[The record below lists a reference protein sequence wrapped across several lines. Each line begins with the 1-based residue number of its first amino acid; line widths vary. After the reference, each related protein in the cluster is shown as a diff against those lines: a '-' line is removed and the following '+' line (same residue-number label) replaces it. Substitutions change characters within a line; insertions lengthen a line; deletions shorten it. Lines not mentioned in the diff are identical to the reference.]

1 MQNKFR
7 KALAGRIYPLRLLG
21 DRQTFRSTI
30 VTDVQ
35 RHLQTQMANR
45 DRFGFGDLSYVL
57 SCRRYRSPLMH
68 HRLTHRLEDAK
79 EDALNKPYLSVSMH
93 DTSTVMTMADR
104 RQS

>member
-35 RHLQTQMANR
+35 RHLQTA
-45 DRFGFGDLSYVL
+45 DGESVTDLASAIF
-57 SCRRYRSPLMH
+57 LM
-68 HRLTHRLEDAK
+68 
-79 EDALNKPYLSVSMH
+79 
-93 DTSTVMTMADR
+93 
-104 RQS
+104 